1 MRYQYVSCIKLRSLA
16 PTSYEIDWEEDEKI
30 SEELQKIIWRDARK
44 RLPGQSRTSTR
55 GCYKKMTRKE
65 DSVVSSID
73 IKNREDNNFLIY
85 ANRSL
90 NVSLGK
96 ISKEQMEKKKQQNKV
111 KPLRQDR
118 SKIEA

>member
-1 MRYQYVSCIKLRSLA
+1 
-16 PTSYEIDWEEDEKI
+16 
-30 SEELQKIIWRDARK
+30 
-44 RLPGQSRTSTR
+44 
-55 GCYKKMTRKE
+55 MTRKE